1 MDTFERLMK
10 AMNCSC
16 VHTDTK
22 FCVKF
27 LDTPASLKPYMDV
40 ELRNTGTTC
49 YGSQARSSF
58 WPFQFELG
66 DNRVDNKM
74 LLESFQR

>member
-1 MDTFERLMK
+1 MDSFEHLMK

-22 FCVKF
+22 FCVQF
-27 LDTPASLKPYMDV
+27 LDTPASLKPYLDV

-58 WPFQFELG
+58 
-66 DNRVDNKM
+66 
-74 LLESFQR
+74 